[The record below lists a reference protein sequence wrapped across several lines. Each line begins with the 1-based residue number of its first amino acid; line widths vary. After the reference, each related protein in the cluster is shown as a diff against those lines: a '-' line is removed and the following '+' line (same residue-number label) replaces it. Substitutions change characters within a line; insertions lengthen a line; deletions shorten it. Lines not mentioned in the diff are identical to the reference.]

1 MRTRG
6 SVDNRNNYQARSL
19 NKTKRQ
25 RELLRLTHENQV
37 RQPQFEFKKG
47 IVLFKIYN
55 ENKDYCGHNHFF
67 HS

>member
-1 MRTRG
+1 MSSIMRTRG

-37 RQPQFEFKKG
+37 GSSAFIMVPPTKYTAVPSIG
-47 IVLFKIYN
+47 
-55 ENKDYCGHNHFF
+55 
-67 HS
+67 